1 MIDLETP
8 SHNGPWRGTL
18 PVRYLE
24 PGVTGDDLPA
34 GRARIARKRSE
45 HLGRVRAAKARWGD
59 RVNIKLEQIECELSD
74 PR

>member
-1 MIDLETP
+1 MSVLETP

-24 PGVTGDDLPA
+24 PGVCGDDLPA

-45 HLGRVRAAKARWGD
+45 HLGRVRAAKARWGE
-59 RVNIKLEQIECELSD
+59 RNIKRMEAEYGTPD
-74 PR
+74 